1 MNEDV
6 QPEQQNPTVGVYNR
20 ENDTMVDITYACTFD
35 YDSKKIGLPTNLPGG
50 SEVYVRD
57 PGSEEWNHLLT
68 TAVEIAAPRVRRL
81 KGGLLS
87 NAIGA
92 ALGLPVSEGFRK

>member
-1 MNEDV
+1 VNEDV
-6 QPEQQNPTVGVYNR
+6 QQEQQNPTVGVYNR
-20 ENDTMVDITYACTFD
+20 ANDTMVDITYACTFNHD
-35 YDSKKIGLPTNLPGG
+35 TKKIDLPKNLPGG

-68 TAVEIAAPRVRRL
+68 TAVELSAPRVKRHR
-81 KGGLLS
+81 GNLLS